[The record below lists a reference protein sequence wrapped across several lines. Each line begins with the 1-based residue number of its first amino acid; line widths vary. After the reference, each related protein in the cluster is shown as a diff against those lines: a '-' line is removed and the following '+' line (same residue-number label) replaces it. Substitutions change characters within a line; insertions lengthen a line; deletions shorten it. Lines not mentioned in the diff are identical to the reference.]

1 MENNFYSGL
10 SRTFEAYFPQVK
22 ESVKQ
27 TIEFFNAETFTLPTP
42 ELDEAQSAFVSDF
55 IPTKKGRKKHASKL
69 VGKFTIEDGDEENL
83 LPKLKY
89 EVQSGCG
96 KNPTFY
102 LVTTPLDDVIYI
114 GTTETGKRK
123 KSVSAST
130 LTGGLLPQHENRH
143 AYCAYLGIMSVVKKF
158 GHALVYEV
166 DTQYNNTFL
175 DQYGCKTKIYPTNI
189 IIDNII
195 NELYDAAERNGSLMI
210 SSMPGCDEE
219 TSVQAKTS
227 ISIWNSVKA
236 FFNMYKTGALNVKG
250 NPSNGE
256 EIKVSVIG
264 NYMSMEFS
272 TNFSKKIQRMRKEN
286 DEDKINNLISEKVI
300 GLCNPSRDND
310 KFAWADGKSD
320 GKKSLMPYAAIG
332 TEKAMDENICEEYGK
347 EIRDY
352 ESKIYAIIGKNFIA
366 SYLNIGYNIPFKD
379 VDGYSSSRAMLSP
392 QKNNSRII
400 LSFEGAEDLS
410 SKSIN
415 EIVRETEL
423 FLGIC
428 IPDAKIV
435 VDTET
440 TMAEIIAIE
449 KEFSPKLGILNRLK
463 MN

>member
-27 TIEFFNAETFTLPTP
+27 TIEFFNAETFVLPTP
-42 ELDEAQSAFVSDF
+42 KVDDEQSAFVSDY
-55 IPTKKGRKKHASKL
+55 IPRRNGRKKHVSKL
-69 VGKFTIEDGDEENL
+69 VGKFTIEDGDEENI

-166 DTQYNNTFL
+166 DTQYSNTFL

-236 FFNMYKTGALNVKG
+236 FFNMYKNGALNVKG

-256 EIKVSVIG
+256 EIKVAVIG
-264 NYMSMEFS
+264 DYMSMEFS

-286 DEDKINNLISEKVI
+286 EEDKINNLISEKVI

-310 KFAWADGKSD
+310 KFALTDC
-320 GKKSLMPYAAIG
+320 KKSLMPFAPIG
-332 TEKAMDENICEEYGK
+332 PEKEMDENIGEKYGK
-347 EIRDY
+347 ETRDY
-352 ESKIYAIIGKNFIA
+352 ESKIYAIIKKKFIA
-366 SYLNIGYNIPFKD
+366 SYLNIGCDIPFKNED
-379 VDGYSSSRAMLSP
+379 SYSSSRAIVTS
-392 QKNNSRII
+392 QKNNSMII
-400 LSFEGAEDLS
+400 LSFKGAEDLS
-410 SKSIN
+410 SKSVN

-435 VDTET
+435 VDTAI
-440 TMAEIIAIE
+440 TMDEIIAIE
-449 KEFSPKLGILNRLK
+449 NKFNYDGLGRLK
-463 MN
+463 MR

>member
-42 ELDEAQSAFVSDF
+42 KVDDEQSAFVSDY
-55 IPTKKGRKKHASKL
+55 IPRRNGPKKHASKL
-69 VGKFTIEDGDEENL
+69 VGKFTIEDGDEENI

-130 LTGGLLPQHENRH
+130 LTGGLLPPHDNRD

-166 DTQYNNTFL
+166 DTQYSNTFL

-227 ISIWNSVKA
+227 ISIWNSVKS
-236 FFNMYKTGALNVKG
+236 FFNMYKNGALNVKG

-256 EIKVSVIG
+256 EIKVAVRG
-264 NYMSMEFS
+264 DRFSMVFS
-272 TNFSKKIQRMRKEN
+272 SNFMHEIMKKKKEK
-286 DEDKINNLISEKVI
+286 EDNKIKGLISEKVI

-310 KFAWADGKSD
+310 KFALTDC
-320 GKKSLMPYAAIG
+320 KKSLMPFAPIG
-332 TEKAMDENICEEYGK
+332 PEKAMDENSIDERGK
-347 EIRDY
+347 EVFEY
-352 ESKIYAIIGKNFIA
+352 EEKIHDIIKKKFFVT
-366 SYLNIGYNIPFKD
+366 YLNIGYDTPCKQS
-379 VDGYSSSRAMLSP
+379 GYSSRMSSLPSSMSHS
-392 QKNNSRII
+392 QII
-400 LSFEGAEDLS
+400 LSFEGAEDIP
-410 SKSIN
+410 SKVIN
-415 EIVRETEL
+415 EIVKETEV

-428 IPDAKIV
+428 VPDAKIV
-435 VDTET
+435 IDTIT
-440 TMAEIIAIE
+440 SLDEIVAIE
-449 KEFSPKLGILNRLK
+449 QENCLQLRMFNRDK
-463 MN
+463 KN